1 MKSPE
6 KTINSEDDYPNS
18 EEEIGL
24 CQRLKYL
31 SPKSIKPDN
40 CKTKSQHLKRE
51 IFNV

>member
-6 KTINSEDDYPNS
+6 KTNDSEDDYHNS
-18 EEEIGL
+18 EEEIGF

-40 CKTKSQHLKRE
+40 CKTKTQHPKR
-51 IFNV
+51 